1 MCYAF
6 IKLFLSSSNIVYS
19 YSHFQPLLLLIF
31 LIISSY
37 WWRWQDVVMI
47 RTEEQLQTA
56 SVWCLLCL
64 LELLLLCHRT
74 LTVSVWRQNAAPAQL
89 PPSPAERRSVLELA
103 PRTFTPPPCSH
114 GPGQTFTEVPSSI
127 LSICSLEVLA
137 L

>member
-37 WWRWQDVVMI
+37 WWWWADVVMI

-56 SVWCLLCL
+56 SVWCARCL

-74 LTVSVWRQNAAPAQL
+74 LLTVSVWRQNAAPAQL
-89 PPSPAERRSVLELA
+89 PPSPAERSVLELA
-103 PRTFTPPPCSH
+103 PRTFTPPACSH
-114 GPGQTFTEVPSSI
+114 GPGQTFTEVPSLQSRGYNR
-127 LSICSLEVLA
+127 A